1 MPQMRTTNDLGKYI
15 QMLQNIFKY
24 ININKQREASISFK
38 HLQINTFFKTFLIPN
53 FQSAGAD
60 LITKKKG
67 GEETARDQ
75 SGQHKSHNMVHWAC
89 WIVKK
94 Y

>member
-1 MPQMRTTNDLGKYI
+1 MRTTNDVGKNI

-60 LITKKKG
+60 LNTKKKEG
-67 GEETARDQ
+67 KEWRETRADNTTRTTWYTE
-75 SGQHKSHNMVHWAC
+75 HAE
-89 WIVKK
+89 
-94 Y
+94 